1 MPSLTRRRMRPACP
15 GVQASSEKSP
25 NLMPLMPLS
34 ALSAGFRVALAV
46 ALDALVALAVALECA
61 VLPPLFGLPV
71 EFSPMVALVASSVG
85 LFRKAMTVPR
95 LSSERG
101 IDSGGYQQGQHLFDS
116 PLQPASRL
124 RPRLVPV
131 DIYAELRRRDL
142 ELAVHL
148 RRCGSVLLLILHKLD
163 YGLCHRR
170 SVERGL
176 VLYPHHLIPVL

>member
-25 NLMPLMPLS
+25 NLMPLMPLMSLS

-85 LFRKAMTVPR
+85 LFRKR
-95 LSSERG
+95 SEEHT
-101 IDSGGYQQGQHLFDS
+101 SE
-116 PLQPASRL
+116 LQSHS
-124 RPRLVPV
+124 
-131 DIYAELRRRDL
+131 D
-142 ELAVHL
+142 
-148 RRCGSVLLLILHKLD
+148 
-163 YGLCHRR
+163 
-170 SVERGL
+170 
-176 VLYPHHLIPVL
+176 